1 MKVSDRGVA
10 LARFGHRYGIRVL
23 CRDAEMVHKEL
34 FPDKPFQHVNVQM
47 VYELRPLPYGIQT
60 AGVRELLKQWGWKA
74 RVLQPFKADQ
84 HGQGWLV
91 GAESPPPMNVFQTSS
106 GDVLVSVHKKQ
117 GPERVEPVILASS
130 KTKTYLKKTPAG
142 PRGDQDQNKENV
154 MPWNGVDPWG
164 GYNKFREGAEQDAPM
179 ARSSKMERLQTQMHE
194 VVENSLKDVT
204 EQRFQRLETG
214 ITELREQ
221 NQKFETWFG
230 EAGQSTAALRQDVNV
245 LTGQVRENQQNI
257 SSLSGEIRSGFANL
271 EALLAKKQRQE

>member
-1 MKVSDRGVA
+1 
-10 LARFGHRYGIRVL
+10 
-23 CRDAEMVHKEL
+23 
-34 FPDKPFQHVNVQM
+34 
-47 VYELRPLPYGIQT
+47 
-60 AGVRELLKQWGWKA
+60 
-74 RVLQPFKADQ
+74 
-84 HGQGWLV
+84 
-91 GAESPPPMNVFQTSS
+91 
-106 GDVLVSVHKKQ
+106 
-117 GPERVEPVILASS
+117 
-130 KTKTYLKKTPAG
+130 
-142 PRGDQDQNKENV
+142 